1 MAPSQKSPVKPPRK
15 RRKKGTKTLSSGGLT
30 ISELVAAMEQC
41 SNAELLNERII
52 TPIMRALVEICDKRG
67 YVFNIYGEH
76 CNLAITPE
84 NHSTQLYTLINAYL
98 DEAGLG

>member
-1 MAPSQKSPVKPPRK
+1 MTSSQKTARK
-15 RRKKGTKTLSSGGLT
+15 NPAKLRKKRGKPQSGRGLT
-30 ISELVAAMEQC
+30 IAELVTAMEQC
-41 SNAELLNERII
+41 GNAESLNERII

-84 NHSTQLYTLINAYL
+84 NHSAQLYDLINAYL